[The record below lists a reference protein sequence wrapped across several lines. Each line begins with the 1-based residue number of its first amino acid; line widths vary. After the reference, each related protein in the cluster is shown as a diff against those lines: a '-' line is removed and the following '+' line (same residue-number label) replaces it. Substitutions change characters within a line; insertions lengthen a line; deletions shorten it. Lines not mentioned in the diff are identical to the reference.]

1 MNKQN
6 QLEIDTEL
14 IFRQFEQA
22 AEAFNRLEQ
31 AIIEAS
37 KAMTA
42 FAAVLAT
49 AAPVF
54 EQLEADW
61 TAANRMV
68 EH

>member
-1 MNKQN
+1 MSEQD
-6 QLEIDTEL
+6 QPEL
-14 IFRQFEQA
+14 DAESILRQFEQA
-22 AEAFNRLEQ
+22 AEAFNHLEQ

-54 EQLEADW
+54 EQPDADW
-61 TAANRMV
+61 AAANRMV
-68 EH
+68 ER